1 MLRLHVYLHPLLLL
15 VFEHVGPDDGAG
27 YQIITKVLAVRT
39 VYPVF
44 KKCFKMSLQP
54 YPAVVVDILR

>member
-1 MLRLHVYLHPLLLL
+1 M
-15 VFEHVGPDDGAG
+15 FEHVGPDDGAG

-39 VYPVF
+39 VYPVV

-54 YPAVVVDILR
+54 YPAVVVDILQ